1 MAHAVASTY
10 QQSPYRAHLDLG
22 GKPLSPRERRRL
34 TLEVMRAGWAL
45 RLHEEQVDCAGDAG
59 KSKALAER
67 WSRADHDLYRD
78 VRANADGDG
87 D

>member
-1 MAHAVASTY
+1 
-10 QQSPYRAHLDLG
+10 
-22 GKPLSPRERRRL
+22 L